1 MQRGMS
7 VVLGSVV
14 LLCLAVGS
22 AWVMALERPMPSS
35 LYKPELKRNLTQE
48 ERWKLDFELANE
60 ATMKNHNSRRFDAP
74 GSFEKRARWF
84 EETAQWY
91 LIADLLR
98 QIIDFRTSRMINNEK
113 AFNELVQLGRQGDAG
128 AACMAALFYRHF
140 DKADTAKWR
149 NSLEYVVSEALK
161 VNNSGHPVCMG
172 REGALFLYGEM
183 GYPVDRNLA
192 KPHLLKSALAG
203 FYGAQ
208 EYIRNT
214 HFLGAR
220 RFQPNEVALY
230 LCWARVADQISPMA
244 QFASECDSY
253 RMGTAFDENQRSVTL
268 PPNIQQLA
276 REWCEPS
283 RIVTAQTCA
292 DLEQKAEGK

>member
-14 LLCLAVGS
+14 LLCMAVGS
-22 AWVMALERPMPSS
+22 AWVMALERPMPRS

-113 AFNELVQLGRQGDAG
+113 AFNELVQLGRQGNAG
-128 AACMAALFYRHF
+128 AACIAALLYGHF
-140 DKADTAKWR
+140 NKADTARWR
-149 NSLEYVVSEALK
+149 NSYEFVVSEALK
-161 VNNSGHPVCMG
+161 VKSSGHPACIG
-172 REGALFLYGEM
+172 QEGALYLYGEM
-183 GYPVDRNLA
+183 GRPVDRNLA
-192 KPHLLKSALAG
+192 KPHLLKRALAG

-208 EYIRNT
+208 EYMRVE
-214 HFLGAR
+214 HLYGAR
-220 RFQPNEVALY
+220 RFESAEVALY
-230 LCWARVADQISPMA
+230 LCWARVADQTSPMA
-244 QFASECDSY
+244 QFATKCEAY
-253 RMGTAFDENQRSVTL
+253 REGIALDENLKSVPL
-268 PPNIQQLA
+268 PPHIQQLA